1 MDRLPRPDQTANWS
15 KCHQL
20 WWSIINLRPPQPNR
34 PRLQPSFARSTDMQK
49 STNNCKIYCRPILKF
64 VSRLSFN
71 ALIVQGR
78 TDERT
83 DRRGWL
89 DWQQSVHFPDQSRS
103 VAIHP
108 TEQSLQEEQREL
120 ASFTITKQQCWAGQ
134 YYWGCGVVWLA
145 DDGDSDFW
153 SVAANNNN
161 ITWKLLSAEEFRR
174 GNVMKNVLH
183 RHTMHRRHSF
193 VQRLRFLSFQMI
205 LRRLYL

>member
-1 MDRLPRPDQTANWS
+1 
-15 KCHQL
+15 
-20 WWSIINLRPPQPNR
+20 
-34 PRLQPSFARSTDMQK
+34 MQK

-78 TDERT
+78 TDGQTGMVGLTAVRAFS
-83 DRRGWL
+83 GPV
-89 DWQQSVHFPDQSRS
+89 SVCG
-103 VAIHP
+103 HP
-108 TEQSLQEEQREL
+108 PFLLHPSHRAHSLQEEQREL
-120 ASFTITKQQCWAGQ
+120 SSFTITKQQCWAGQ

-205 LRRLYL
+205 LRRLYLYTAPYSRNYDSPMKY